1 MSLKYY
7 IKRAEAADFHE
18 IGTYKK
24 RDQTADYA
32 AVEIKIKSYGIY
44 SYKMWF
50 PLISK
55 FWNSL
60 GMFIF

>member
-44 SYKMWF
+44 SYKM
-50 PLISK
+50 
-55 FWNSL
+55 
-60 GMFIF
+60 